1 MRELG
6 EAPVGRLL
14 LKYSLPAIV
23 GTVISAVY
31 NIIDSIVIG
40 QAIDDPNVVSGIA
53 VTFPVM
59 NLATALGMLVGA
71 GAATR
76 VSIVMGQKDQRAA
89 ELILGNCVQLT
100 VIIGVVYAGLFAA
113 FIDPILRMFGASDH
127 SLPYAREFMLW
138 VLPGC

>member
-1 MRELG
+1 MSKRNVTQDPQARMRELG

-89 ELILGNCVQLT
+89 ELILG
-100 VIIGVVYAGLFAA
+100 
-113 FIDPILRMFGASDH
+113 S
-127 SLPYAREFMLW
+127 
-138 VLPGC
+138 

>member
-113 FIDPILRMFGASDH
+113 FIDDTAHVRSF
-127 SLPYAREFMLW
+127 
-138 VLPGC
+138 